1 MDWAKSRA
9 LEFPPPPLFLVRI
22 SQNYLFH
29 VAPKFEKKAIPF
41 SSRLLELFKVN
52 WTDGH

>member
-9 LEFPPPPLFLVRI
+9 LEFFLVRI
-22 SQNYLFH
+22 SQNYLFD